1 VFEIKNQNGMIAYVE
16 IPRYITASDNGSYIE
31 TDAEHANG
39 IAINSA
45 PYHITGTAELVGAVD
60 DVLIRYVDT
69 GTVVFNMKPY
79 TETKTAYY
87 GESEK
92 VFYNVPQGNI
102 TVFFDNDYSV
112 SRLDGTVT
120 IRFEAVTENK
130 DITIMIQ

>member
-1 VFEIKNQNGMIAYVE
+1 MTIEQRISNIESRLDSLQESFIQSQKNGVAV
-16 IPRYITASDNGSYIE
+16 TANADNAISGIE
-31 TDAEHANG
+31 RLT
-39 IAINSA
+39 
-45 PYHITGTAELVGAVD
+45 
-60 DVLIRYVDT
+60 
-69 GTVVFNMKPY
+69 PY
-79 TETKTAYY
+79 TATQTAYY

-120 IRFEAVTENK
+120 IRFEAVTENT

>member
-1 VFEIKNQNGMIAYVE
+1 MNWQKVKSTVY
-16 IPRYITASDNGSYIE
+16 PSE
-31 TDAEHANG
+31 TDTTSSNIYNYMRRNVKTVTEEKYG
-39 IAINSA
+39 QIVTYYEYEECKVLKEDWDFFMAIMD
-45 PYHITGTAELVGAVD
+45 IT
-60 DVLIRYVDT
+60 
-69 GTVVFNMKPY
+69 PY

-120 IRFEAVTENK
+120 IRFEAVTENT